1 MNSLIIG
8 GNRGIGFELC
18 KQLNARGDNVVTTC
32 RQASPELKSL
42 DVTTIENIDV
52 SMADDILNMKDALGD
67 QTFDLIIHNAGILS
81 KESLDNMNFE
91 QIERQFQVN
100 TMGPL
105 RAIHALQQNMAAG
118 TKIGLLSSRMGS
130 LADNGSGGM
139 YGYRISKAGVNALGV
154 SLAKDLEERNISVAL
169 LHPGLVATEMTG
181 RNGIEPAQAA
191 QGLIERMDHLTLE
204 SSGKFWHAEGYE
216 LPW

>member
-42 DVTTIENIDV
+42 NIATIENIDV
-52 SMADDILNMKDALGD
+52 SIADDILNMKDALGD
-67 QTFDLIIHNAGILS
+67 QTFDLVIHNAGVLS
-81 KESLDNMNFE
+81 NESLDNMNFE

-105 RAIHALQQNMAAG
+105 RAIHALQQNMVAG

-130 LADNGSGGM
+130 LTDNGSGGM

-154 SLAKDLEERNISVAL
+154 SLAKDLEKRNISVAL

>member
-52 SMADDILNMKDALGD
+52 SMADDILNMKNALGD

>member
-1 MNSLIIG
+1 
-8 GNRGIGFELC
+8 
-18 KQLNARGDNVVTTC
+18 
-32 RQASPELKSL
+32 
-42 DVTTIENIDV
+42 
-52 SMADDILNMKDALGD
+52 
-67 QTFDLIIHNAGILS
+67 
-81 KESLDNMNFE
+81 
-91 QIERQFQVN
+91 
-100 TMGPL
+100 MGPL